1 MAKSLTT
8 LTFVLLL
15 IDRDAST
22 KIPVEVPDYEQSIL
36 EEVYGEELVFEHSS
50 REVEVEDFDV
60 QKAFDGLV
68 SKYQAT
74 AEGDRARKVLFP
86 KLRDL
91 EKRLGIKAG
100 AEGKQSAKAQGKQS
114 ASQDAPPAEPSLL
127 DGKVDEITAGLAS
140 LSDDELTALVD
151 EEAAGKDRKG
161 VHAAIEAERAKREAN
176 Q

>member
-1 MAKSLTT
+1 MAKTKIPH
-8 LTFVLLL
+8 VLLL

-22 KIPVEVPDYEQSIL
+22 KIPALVPEYEQVIL
-36 EEVYGEELVFEHSS
+36 EEIYGEELVH
-50 REVEVEDFDV
+50 EVEDKAQDIEVEDFDT

-74 AEGDRARKVLFP
+74 AEGDRARKLFYP

-100 AEGKQSAKAQGKQS
+100 AQADAKGKKAPAKPEG
-114 ASQDAPPAEPSLL
+114 ESLA
-127 DGKVDEITAGLAS
+127 DGTVAEITAQLES
-140 LSDDELTALVD
+140 LSDADLDQLAND
-151 EEAAGKDRKG
+151 EAAGKDRSG
-161 VHAAIEAERAKREAN
+161 VHAAIEAERAKRSSN